1 MQSWTGLA
9 EVEAKTVVKVSAV
22 IVSAPEVQQVHGG
35 SLKRVCAAD

>member
-1 MQSWTGLA
+1 MQSWTGLV

-35 SLKRVCAAD
+35 QFEAGLRR